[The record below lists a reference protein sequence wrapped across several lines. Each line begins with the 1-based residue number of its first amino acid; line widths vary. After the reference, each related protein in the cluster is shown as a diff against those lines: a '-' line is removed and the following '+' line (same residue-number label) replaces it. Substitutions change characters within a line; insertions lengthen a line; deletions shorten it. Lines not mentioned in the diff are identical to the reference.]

1 MIREAI
7 DDFRRF
13 SRDKEV
19 NSSMYK
25 KLTNE
30 GVVKIPS
37 SKIQVADIII
47 LDKNQRVPADM
58 VLLRTTE
65 EQVGSKFDWLN

>member
-13 SRDKEV
+13 MRDKEV
-19 NSSMYK
+19 NSTMYK

-30 GVVKIPS
+30 GVVQIPS
-37 SKIQVADIII
+37 SDIQVSDILL
-47 LDKNQRVPADM
+47 LDKNQR
-58 VLLRTTE
+58 
-65 EQVGSKFDWLN
+65 